1 MSILEQWRTEAYER
15 EMDKQEAQLFWTKYF
30 NLEQGIYEKLLED
43 YKNPVSGTVGELAKK
58 FDVELMIMAGFLD
71 GINESLKT
79 PNPIETM
86 DENTEV
92 SLDFDPEKLYYNMVE
107 AKAEWLYKLPQWDAV
122 LDQDTRERLYKEQK
136 LSTTYV
142 RGEKKIGRN
151 DPCPCGSGKKYKK
164 YCGANL

>member
-92 SLDFDPEKLYYNMVE
+92 SLDFDPEKLYENDF
-107 AKAEWLYKLPQWDAV
+107 K
-122 LDQDTRERLYKEQK
+122 RL
-136 LSTTYV
+136 
-142 RGEKKIGRN
+142 
-151 DPCPCGSGKKYKK
+151 
-164 YCGANL
+164 